1 MNVRTI
7 RNELEINAANVNEF
21 ILSSLN
27 GRPKELYKASAHY
40 ISSGGKR
47 LRPFI
52 VLKAS
57 EMFGGSSRKVMPA
70 AAAVELIH
78 NFSLVHDDIMDNDN
92 VRHNVPTVH
101 ASYGIPLAILAGD
114 ILFSKAF
121 QLMSVGGLK
130 EGISEKS
137 ISEMV
142 SRLSTACINV
152 CEGQALDMQMAS
164 EGVKAYS
171 EGVKAYSE
179 ADYIS
184 MIEKKTASLF
194 ELSCSLGVLSADNC
208 NKVDLDRLSVFGKN
222 IGIAFQLI
230 DDLIGIVG
238 DPKVTGKAVGNDI
251 REGKKTYPM
260 GLVLEKADLQEK
272 NKLLRIFGSRNTTDG
287 ELKDAIKI
295 VSGLGIEQDIR
306 TLAEAYILRA
316 LRSIDAYIES
326 EPKKALQ
333 TAADFIAQRS
343 L

>member
-21 ILSSLN
+21 ILSSLD
-27 GRPKELYKASAHY
+27 GRPKELYKASSHY

-57 EMFGGSSRKVMPA
+57 ELFGGSSRKVMPA
-70 AAAVELIH
+70 AAAVELVH

-164 EGVKAYS
+164 ERVKAYS
-171 EGVKAYSE
+171 EE
-179 ADYIS
+179 NYIS

-260 GLVLEKADLQEK
+260 VLVLEKADLQEK

-306 TLAEAYILRA
+306 TLAEAYISRA
-316 LRSIDAYIES
+316 LRSIDGYIES
-326 EPKKALQ
+326 ESKKALQ
-333 TAADFIAQRS
+333 TSADFIAQRS

>member
-21 ILSSLN
+21 ILSSLD
-27 GRPKELYKASAHY
+27 GRPKELYKASSHY

-57 EMFGGSSRKVMPA
+57 ELFGGSSRKVMPA
-70 AAAVELIH
+70 AAAVELVH

-171 EGVKAYSE
+171 EE
-179 ADYIS
+179 NYIS

-260 GLVLEKADLQEK
+260 VLVLEKADLQEK
-272 NKLLRIFGSRNTTDG
+272 NELLRIFGSRNTTDG

-306 TLAEAYILRA
+306 TLAAAYISRA
-316 LRSIDAYIES
+316 LRSIDGYIES

-333 TAADFIAQRS
+333 TSADFIAQRS

>member
-1 MNVRTI
+1 MNLRTI
-7 RNELEINAANVNEF
+7 RYDLEINAANVNEF
-21 ILSSLN
+21 ILSSLD

-52 VLKAS
+52 VTKAS
-57 EMFGGSSRKVMPA
+57 ELFGGSSRKAMPA
-70 AAAVELIH
+70 AAAVELVH

-152 CEGQALDMQMAS
+152 CEGQAMDMQMAS

-171 EGVKAYSE
+171 ER
-179 ADYIS
+179 DYIS

-208 NKVDLDRLSVFGKN
+208 NKVDLERLSIFGKN

-260 GLVLEKADLQEK
+260 VLVLEKADLQEK
-272 NKLLRIFGSRNTTDG
+272 NKLLRIFGSRKTTDW

-306 TLAEAYILRA
+306 TLAESYISRA
-316 LRSIDAYIES
+316 LRSIDGYIES
-326 EPKKALQ
+326 ESKKALQ
-333 TAADFIAQRS
+333 TSADFIAQRS

>member
-1 MNVRTI
+1 MNLRTI
-7 RNELEINAANVNEF
+7 RNDLEINAANVNEF
-21 ILSSLN
+21 ILSSLE

-57 EMFGGSSRKVMPA
+57 ELFGGSSRKAMPA
-70 AAAVELIH
+70 AAAVELVH

-171 EGVKAYSE
+171 E

-208 NKVDLDRLSVFGKN
+208 NKVDLDKLSVFGKN

-260 GLVLEKADLQEK
+260 VLVLEKADLQEK
-272 NKLLRIFGSRNTTDG
+272 NKLLRIFGSRNTTDW

-306 TLAEAYILRA
+306 TLAAAYISRA
-316 LRSIDAYIES
+316 LRSIDGYIES

-333 TAADFIAQRS
+333 TSADFIAQRS

>member
-7 RNELEINAANVNEF
+7 RNDLEINAANVNEF
-21 ILSSLN
+21 ILSSLD
-27 GRPKELYKASAHY
+27 GRPTELYKASAHY

-57 EMFGGSSRKVMPA
+57 ELFGGSSRKAMPA
-70 AAAVELIH
+70 AAAVELVH

-130 EGISEKS
+130 QGISEKS

-142 SRLSTACINV
+142 SRLSSACINV

-171 EGVKAYSE
+171 EG
-179 ADYIS
+179 DYIS
-184 MIEKKTASLF
+184 MIKKKTASLF

-208 NKVDLDRLSVFGKN
+208 NKVDLDNLSVFGKN

-260 GLVLEKADLQEK
+260 VLVLEKADLQEK
-272 NKLLRIFGSRNTTDG
+272 NKLLRIFGSRNTTDW

-306 TLAEAYILRA
+306 TLAEAYISRA
-316 LRSIDAYIES
+316 LRSIGGYRES

-333 TAADFIAQRS
+333 TSADFIAQRS

>member
-1 MNVRTI
+1 MNLRNI
-7 RNELEINAANVNEF
+7 RYDLEINAANVNEF
-21 ILSSLN
+21 ILSSLD

-52 VLKAS
+52 VTKAS
-57 EMFGGSSRKVMPA
+57 ELFGGSSRKAMPA
-70 AAAVELIH
+70 AAAIELVH

-152 CEGQALDMQMAS
+152 CEGQAMDMQMAS

-171 EGVKAYSE
+171 ER
-179 ADYIS
+179 DYIS

-208 NKVDLDRLSVFGKN
+208 NKGDLERLSIFGKN

-260 GLVLEKADLQEK
+260 VLVLEKADLQEK
-272 NKLLRIFGSRNTTDG
+272 NKLLRIFGSRKTTDW

-306 TLAEAYILRA
+306 TLAESYISRA
-316 LRSIDAYIES
+316 LRSIDGYIES
-326 EPKKALQ
+326 ESKKALQ
-333 TAADFIAQRS
+333 TSADFIVQRS

>member
-1 MNVRTI
+1 MV
-7 RNELEINAANVNEF
+7 EKDLDH
-21 ILSSLN
+21 L
-27 GRPKELYKASAHY
+27 LY
-40 ISSGGKR
+40 
-47 LRPFI
+47 
-52 VLKAS
+52 LKAS
-57 EMFGGSSRKVMPA
+57 ELFGGSSRKAMPA
-70 AAAVELIH
+70 AAAVELVH

-171 EGVKAYSE
+171 ER
-179 ADYIS
+179 DYIS

-208 NKVDLDRLSVFGKN
+208 NKVDLERLSIFGKN

-260 GLVLEKADLQEK
+260 VLVLEKADLQEK
-272 NKLLRIFGSRNTTDG
+272 NKLLRIFGSRNTTDW

-306 TLAEAYILRA
+306 TLAEAYISRA
-316 LRSIDAYIES
+316 LRSIDGYIES
-326 EPKKALQ
+326 ESKKALQ
-333 TAADFIAQRS
+333 TSADFIAQRS

>member
-1 MNVRTI
+1 MNLRNI
-7 RNELEINAANVNEF
+7 RYDLEINAANVNEF
-21 ILSSLN
+21 ILSSLD
-27 GRPKELYKASAHY
+27 GRPKELYEASAHY

-52 VLKAS
+52 VTKAS
-57 EMFGGSSRKVMPA
+57 ELFGGSSRKAMPA
-70 AAAVELIH
+70 AAAVELVH

-152 CEGQALDMQMAS
+152 CEGQALDMRMAA
-164 EGVKAYS
+164 EGVTAYS
-171 EGVKAYSE
+171 ER
-179 ADYIS
+179 DYIS

-208 NKVDLDRLSVFGKN
+208 NKGDLERLSIFGKN

-260 GLVLEKADLQEK
+260 VLVLEKADLQEK
-272 NKLLRIFGSRNTTDG
+272 NTLLRIFGSRKTTDW

-306 TLAEAYILRA
+306 TLAESYISRA
-316 LRSIDAYIES
+316 LLSIDGYIES
-326 EPKKALQ
+326 ESKKALQ
-333 TAADFIAQRS
+333 TSADFIAQRS

>member
-1 MNVRTI
+1 MNLRTI
-7 RNELEINAANVNEF
+7 RNDLEINAANVNEF
-21 ILSSLN
+21 ILSSLE

-57 EMFGGSSRKVMPA
+57 ELFGGSSRKAMPA
-70 AAAVELIH
+70 AAAVELVH

-164 EGVKAYS
+164 EAVKAYS
-171 EGVKAYSE
+171 EN
-179 ADYIS
+179 DYIS

-260 GLVLEKADLQEK
+260 VLVLEKADLQEK
-272 NKLLRIFGSRNTTDG
+272 NKLLKIFGSRNTTDW

-306 TLAEAYILRA
+306 TLAEAYISRA
-316 LRSIDAYIES
+316 LQSIDGYSES

-333 TAADFIAQRS
+333 TSADFIAQRS

>member
-1 MNVRTI
+1 MNLRNI
-7 RNELEINAANVNEF
+7 RYDLEINAANVNEF
-21 ILSSLN
+21 ILSSLD

-52 VLKAS
+52 VTKAS
-57 EMFGGSSRKVMPA
+57 ELFGGSSRKAMPA
-70 AAAVELIH
+70 AAAVELVH

-171 EGVKAYSE
+171 ER
-179 ADYIS
+179 DYIS

-208 NKVDLDRLSVFGKN
+208 NKGDLERLSIFGKN

-260 GLVLEKADLQEK
+260 VLVLEKADIQEK
-272 NKLLRIFGSRNTTDG
+272 NKLLRIFGSRKTTDW

-306 TLAEAYILRA
+306 TLAESYISKA
-316 LRSIDAYIES
+316 LRSIDGYIES
-326 EPKKALQ
+326 ESKKALQ
-333 TAADFIAQRS
+333 TSADFIAQRS